1 MMHRGKYVMIQNGE
15 LEDPH
20 FGKSLLSSSEVLYRR
35 LKLVNA
41 KKNQKDLIEEIINNE
56 NYRKEREKVA
66 RAVLEEERSKKRAMP
81 SREKLPITRRSQ
93 QPKDGKQ
100 SILPLLPVQRKPLL
114 SRFYNEAQEREI
126 VEAYKE
132 AKKIKDSFHLAFK
145 YSKSDNRLRQF
156 NWSEKQSRKQR
167 EPLESK
173 AEFYTDESSKTLR
186 IIVTLPYPK

>member
-1 MMHRGKYVMIQNGE
+1 MIENGE
-15 LEDPH
+15 LDDPN

-35 LKLVNA
+35 LKLLNA

-56 NYRKEREKVA
+56 KYKNEQEKVA
-66 RAVLEEERSKKRAMP
+66 RAILEEERFKKRGVP
-81 SREKLPITRRSQ
+81 SREKLPITRRSH
-93 QPKDGKQ
+93 QPKHAKQ

-145 YSKSDNRLRQF
+145 YSKSDNCLRPL
-156 NWSEKQSRKQR
+156 NWTEKMKQSRQKR
-167 EPLESK
+167 ELQESK
-173 AEFYTDESSKTLR
+173 AEFYTDETSKTLR